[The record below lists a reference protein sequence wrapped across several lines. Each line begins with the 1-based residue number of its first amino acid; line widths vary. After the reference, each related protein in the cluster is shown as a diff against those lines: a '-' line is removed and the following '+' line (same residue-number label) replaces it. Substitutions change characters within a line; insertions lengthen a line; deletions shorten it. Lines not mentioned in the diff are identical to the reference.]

1 MKPAAR
7 RALPAA
13 LLVAAL
19 VAAPGLVPAARAEAS
34 REGPFGWTYATYV
47 PGLYGPDLPLATLI
61 ERAGIELADGRLR
74 GARLLVIKSER
85 RVELWVGERMLKAY
99 RAQLGQRP
107 LGPKTRRG
115 DKRTPEGTY
124 FLCDLR
130 ASKYHRALWVSYP
143 NLDDAAAAL
152 REGRIGRRERDAIA
166 AALERGE
173 CPPSSTSLGGL
184 ILIHGQ
190 QPALTATRLSEHRRR
205 PGRVPAGREP
215 GDAEPAAM
223 REYLDW
229 TNGCVSLFNP
239 DVREL
244 HALLPR
250 GTPVT
255 IVARGPATS
264 PAGSSTQRE
273 ARRTAPRAGGGP

>member
-1 MKPAAR
+1 MRSVR
-7 RALPAA
+7 RALGLA
-13 LLVAAL
+13 LLAASL
-19 VAAPGLVPAARAEAS
+19 AATAGASVTAARAGAS
-34 REGPFGWTYATYV
+34 REGPFGWTYATYA
-47 PGLYGPDLPLATLI
+47 PGLYGPDVPLDTLLQ
-61 ERAGIELADGRLR
+61 RAGIPLVNGRLA

-85 RVELWVGERMLKAY
+85 RVELWVGDRMIKAY

-107 LGPKTRRG
+107 VGPKTRRG

-124 FLCDLR
+124 VLCDLR
-130 ASKYHRALWVSYP
+130 SSKYHRGLWINYP
-143 NLDDAAAAL
+143 NLDDAEAAL
-152 REGRIGRRERDAIA
+152 RAGRIGRREHDAIA
-166 AALERGE
+166 AALARGE
-173 CPPSSTSLGGL
+173 CPPSSTALGGL

-190 QPALTATRLSEHRRR
+190 QPALTAAQLEKHRRR
-205 PGRVPAGREP
+205 PQRVPAPFEP

-244 HALLPR
+244 HALLPV

-255 IVARGPATS
+255 ILARGTATPPAAS
-264 PAGSSTQRE
+264 PRRE
-273 ARRTAPRAGGGP
+273 ARRATAAAGGGS

>member
-1 MKPAAR
+1 MR
-7 RALPAA
+7 RAAGIAVLAA
-13 LLVAAL
+13 SLAA
-19 VAAPGLVPAARAEAS
+19 AAGASSPVARAGAS
-34 REGPFGWTYATYV
+34 REGPFGWTYATYA
-47 PGLYGPDLPLATLI
+47 PGLYGPDVPLAKLLQ
-61 ERAGIELADGRLR
+61 RAGIPLVDGRLA

-85 RVELWVGERMLKAY
+85 RVELWVGDRMIKAY

-107 LGPKTRRG
+107 LGHKTRRG

-124 FLCDLR
+124 VLCDLR
-130 ASKYHRALWVSYP
+130 ASKYHRALWISYP
-143 NLDDAAAAL
+143 NLDDADAAL
-152 REGRIGRRERDAIA
+152 RAGRLGRRERDAIA
-166 AALERGE
+166 GALARGE
-173 CPPSSTSLGGL
+173 CPPANTSLGGL

-190 QPALTATRLSEHRRR
+190 QPTLTATQLVKHRRR
-205 PGRVPAGREP
+205 PGRVPAGLEP

-244 HALLPR
+244 HALLPV

-255 IVARGPATS
+255 ILARGAATPPAAT
-264 PAGSSTQRE
+264 PRRE
-273 ARRTAPRAGGGP
+273 ARRAAAGAGGGS

>member
-7 RALPAA
+7 RALSAA
-13 LLVAAL
+13 WLVAAL
-19 VAAPGLVPAARAEAS
+19 AAAPGLAPAARAEAS
-34 REGPFGWTYATYV
+34 REGPFGWTYATYAA
-47 PGLYGPDLPLATLI
+47 GLYGPDLPLATLV
-61 ERAGIELADGRLR
+61 ERAGIELVDGRLP

-130 ASKYHRALWVSYP
+130 ASKYHRALWISYP

-152 REGRIGRRERDAIA
+152 REGRIGRREHDAIA

-173 CPPSSTSLGGL
+173 CPPSNTSLGGL

-190 QPALTATRLSEHRRR
+190 QPALTAKRLSEHRRR

-255 IVARGPATS
+255 IVARGPATA
-264 PAGSSTQRE
+264 PAGPSSQRE
-273 ARRTAPRAGGGP
+273 ARRAAPRAGGGS